1 MEIRFDQL
9 QKLEGFGDFLVSVV
23 AGLVVAEGGLG
34 PVECIGEASGIS
46 ENHGGVAARCAGSEA
61 VLHGFPLVN
70 GLAVVVKSG
79 VGLAGGIENVSELVV
94 NGP

>member
-9 QKLEGFGDFLVSVV
+9 QKLEGFGDFVIRVV
-23 AGLVVAEGGLG
+23 AGLEIAQGGLG

-61 VLHGFPLVN
+61 VLHGFTVTD
-70 GLAVVVKSG
+70 GFAVVVESS
-79 VGLAGGIENVSELVV
+79 VGLAQVAVDDSESVVS
-94 NGP
+94 